1 MCNLFNTSG
10 HVAAPEMQLQE
21 KKNLSRHR
29 RCQLRLVISLIMVMV
44 GNKQKCNK

>member
-21 KKNLSRHR
+21 KKNLGTGG
-29 RCQLRLVISLIMVMV
+29 VSLDLSSLS
-44 GNKQKCNK
+44 